1 MPSIKCAQCGLV
13 NFSHAES
20 CKRCHAALNAVHG
33 AAEPSLSPVVG
44 AWRDRRWLVTQ
55 LSVPLAPRCIK
66 CSESADVT
74 YKPVSLKVYSA
85 WSLLTQLA
93 GVRVFRMIPVDI
105 PLCRRH
111 RSGLDKVAIGLV
123 VAGLAGCILGFA
135 LLSMY
140 SSMLPIVI
148 FSVGFFVMAAGFIFS
163 VVRSCEVSAWRFKDP
178 YIWLGGVHRSYL
190 DGLPEWSK
198 RQAR

>member
-1 MPSIKCAQCGLV
+1 MPSIKCPHCGLV
-13 NFSHAES
+13 NFSHAEI
-20 CKRCHAALNAVHG
+20 CKRCQAALNGVDG
-33 AAEPSLSPVVG
+33 TAEPSPKPLVG
-44 AWRDRRWLVTQ
+44 AWRDRRWLVNQ
-55 LSVPLAPRCIK
+55 LSLPLEPRCIK
-66 CSESADVT
+66 CSESEDVS

-93 GVRVFRMIPVDI
+93 GVRVFRMVPIEI

-123 VAGLAGCILGFA
+123 LVGLAGCILGFA
-135 LLSMY
+135 LLQM
-140 SSMLPIVI
+140 SSILPIVI
-148 FSVGFFVMAAGFIFS
+148 FSLGFFVMAAGFISS
-163 VVRSCEVSAWRFKDP
+163 VIRSNEVRVWRFKDP
-178 YIWLGGVHRSYL
+178 YIWLWGVDRSYL